1 MKLLL
6 ILYGGLLKITKTTT
20 NHVLKKLGLT

>member
-6 ILYGGLLKITKTTT
+6 ILYGGLPKNIKTIT